1 MTKLVPHPKFSMKPV
16 ELSSPVVLK
25 SSAGIKCQ
33 YLLHNAP
40 DVQSFC
46 LISLKQS
53 YSLILVGHVTIKT
66 STSWIRIVSPVDIH
80 GFNRTCSLQ
89 HFTAGPSHRLPV
101 QSDGRVETA
110 HPAGT
115 SWGASLEARWNV
127 KLWGDGVQLR
137 LGKILVI
144 YWLYINV
151 RYIWLYKYGY
161 TLVIH
166 WLYMVTVYIN

>member
-1 MTKLVPHPKFSMKPV
+1 
-16 ELSSPVVLK
+16 
-25 SSAGIKCQ
+25 
-33 YLLHNAP
+33 
-40 DVQSFC
+40 
-46 LISLKQS
+46 
-53 YSLILVGHVTIKT
+53 
-66 STSWIRIVSPVDIH
+66 
-80 GFNRTCSLQ
+80 
-89 HFTAGPSHRLPV
+89 
-101 QSDGRVETA
+101 
-110 HPAGT
+110 
-115 SWGASLEARWNV
+115 V